1 MSKWNNKYIIGLTG
15 NIGTGKSEVRKILQC
30 LGALGIDADLIS
42 RQIMEPNGSAYSLVL
57 QHFGEEFTTPDK
69 RLDRAALAKLVFN
82 QPEKLAELEGII
94 HPLVKVEVERI
105 LQETTTSVVVIEA
118 IKLIESSL
126 LSQCDVLWVTD
137 APLETRLA
145 RLILFREMSEED
157 ARVRI
162 QVQPSQDEKIRQADV
177 VINNDGTLEDLLL
190 QVKHAW
196 ETNVPD
202 TFRIAIQDENCV

>member
-42 RQIMEPNGSAYSLVL
+42 RQIMEPNGSAYTQVL
-57 QHFGEEFTTPDK
+57 KHFGEEFTTPDQ

-82 QPEKLAELEGII
+82 QPDKLAELEGII

-137 APLETRLA
+137 APLDTRLA
-145 RLILFREMSEED
+145 RLILFREMNEED
-157 ARVRI
+157 ARARI
-162 QVQPSQDEKIRQADV
+162 QAQPSQDEKIRQADV

-202 TFRIAIQDENCV
+202 TFRMAIQDENCV

>member
-42 RQIMEPNGSAYSLVL
+42 RQIMEPNGSAYTQVL
-57 QHFGEEFTTPDK
+57 QHFGEEFTTPDQ

-94 HPLVKVEVERI
+94 HPMVKVEVERI

-157 ARVRI
+157 ARSRI
-162 QVQPSQDEKIRQADV
+162 HAQPSQDEKIRQADV

-202 TFRIAIQDENCV
+202 SFRIAIQDENCV

>member
-42 RQIMEPNGSAYSLVL
+42 RQIMEPNGSAYTQVL
-57 QHFGEEFTTPDK
+57 QHFGEEFITPDQ

-82 QPEKLAELEGII
+82 QPDKLAELEGII
-94 HPLVKVEVERI
+94 HPMVKVEVERI

-137 APLETRLA
+137 APLDTRLA
-145 RLILFREMSEED
+145 RLILFREMNEED
-157 ARVRI
+157 ARARI
-162 QVQPSQDEKIRQADV
+162 QAQPSQGEKIRQANV

-202 TFRIAIQDENCV
+202 TFRMAIQDENCV